1 LKTPKRPDVLP
12 VILAFEAS
20 TNQLSVAV
28 YADGMIR
35 ALKMAEAA
43 FGQAASLVPLAVS
56 ALAEADI
63 DFTMVSHVA
72 AGCGPG
78 SFTGLRVSLAA
89 AKGVCLAHDLPG
101 LGISGLEALAYSC
114 GDEDG
119 DLPILCLADT
129 RRGNVYAQ
137 FFTAD
142 MTPQGDIFE
151 AQIEQLPL
159 LVPSALSQEAI
170 LLAGS
175 GGQAAGAAFIG
186 AGRQVRLAGGRMIL
200 ADMISADTADQGV
213 DDILVNAGMI
223 ARLAAHHIARDKIS
237 PLTPL
242 YLVDPRLGPKK
253 KALA

>member
-1 LKTPKRPDVLP
+1 MKTPKRTDALP
-12 VILAFEAS
+12 VVLAFEAS

-35 ALKMAEAA
+35 AIKLAEAA

-63 DFTMVSHVA
+63 GFAMISHVA
-72 AGCGPG
+72 AGRGPG

-114 GDEDG
+114 GDEEG

-137 FFTAD
+137 FFAVD

-151 AQIEQLPL
+151 AQVEQLPL
-159 LVPSALSQEAI
+159 LVPSAFGQEAI
-170 LLAGS
+170 LLAGY
-175 GGQAAGAAFIG
+175 GGQAAAAAFIS
-186 AGRQVRLAGGRMIL
+186 AGRQVRLAGGRMIS
-200 ADMISADTADQGV
+200 ADIISAVAADQGI
-213 DDILVNAGMI
+213 DDILVDAGMI
-223 ARLAAHHIARDKIS
+223 ARLAAHHLSQGMAS

-242 YLVDPRLGPKK
+242 YLADPRLGPKK

>member
-1 LKTPKRPDVLP
+1 MKTPKRPDALP

-28 YADGMIR
+28 YADGSIR
-35 ALKMAEAA
+35 AMKLAETA

-63 DFTMVSHVA
+63 GFAMISHVA
-72 AGCGPG
+72 AGRGPG

-114 GDEDG
+114 GDEEG

-137 FFTAD
+137 FFAAD
-142 MTPQGDIFE
+142 TTPQGDIFE

-159 LVPSALSQEAI
+159 LVPSAFGQEAI
-170 LLAGS
+170 LLAGY
-175 GGQAAGAAFIG
+175 GGQAAAAAFIS
-186 AGRQVRLAGGRMIL
+186 AGRHVRLAGGRMIS
-200 ADMISADTADQGV
+200 ADIISAVAADQGV
-213 DDILVNAGMI
+213 DDISVNAGMI
-223 ARLAAHHIARDKIS
+223 ARLAAYHLARGSVS

-242 YLVDPRLGPKK
+242 YLADPRLGPKK
-253 KALA
+253 KASA

>member
-1 LKTPKRPDVLP
+1 MKTPKRPDASP

-28 YADGMIR
+28 YADGMVR
-35 ALKMAEAA
+35 AMKMAEADY
-43 FGQAASLVPLAVS
+43 GQAASLVPLAVS
-56 ALAEADI
+56 ALAEANI
-63 DFTMVSHVA
+63 DFAMVSHVA
-72 AGCGPG
+72 AGRGPG

-137 FFTAD
+137 FFAAD
-142 MTPQGDIFE
+142 MTLQGDIFE

-159 LVPSALSQEAI
+159 LVPSALGQEAI
-170 LLAGS
+170 LLAGN
-175 GGQAAGAAFIG
+175 GGQAAAAAFVG
-186 AGRQVRLAGGRMIL
+186 AGRQVRLASGRMI
-200 ADMISADTADQGV
+200 SAGVADQGV
-213 DDILVNAGMI
+213 DDISVNAGMI
-223 ARLAAHHIARDKIS
+223 VRLAANHLARGKVS

-242 YLVDPRLGPKK
+242 YLADPRLGPKK
-253 KALA
+253 KASA

>member
-1 LKTPKRPDVLP
+1 MKTPKRPNALP

-20 TNQLSVAV
+20 TNQQSVAV
-28 YADGMIR
+28 YADGTLR
-35 ALKMAEAA
+35 AVKLADAA

-56 ALAEADI
+56 ALAEAGV
-63 DFTMVSHVA
+63 DFAMISHVA
-72 AGCGPG
+72 AGRGPG

-114 GDEDG
+114 GDDNG

-137 FFTAD
+137 FFTPC

-159 LVPSALSQEAI
+159 LVPSAFGHEMI
-170 LLAGS
+170 LLAGY
-175 GGQAAGAAFIG
+175 GRQAAAVAFLE
-186 AGRQVRLAGGRMIL
+186 AGRQVRVTGGK
-200 ADMISADTADQGV
+200 MISADAADQGA
-213 DDILVNAGMI
+213 DDISVDAGMI
-223 ARLAAHHIARDKIS
+223 ANLAAHHLTRGVFS

-242 YLVDPRLGPKK
+242 YLADPRLGPKK
-253 KALA
+253 KASA

>member
-1 LKTPKRPDVLP
+1 MSKRPQALP

-28 YADGMIR
+28 YADGVIR
-35 ALKMAEAA
+35 AIKMAEAA

-56 ALAEADI
+56 ALSEANI
-63 DFTMVSHVA
+63 DFAKISHVA
-72 AGCGPG
+72 AGRGPG
-78 SFTGLRVSLAA
+78 SFTGIRVSLAA
-89 AKGVCLAHDLPG
+89 AKGFCLAHDLPG

-137 FFTAD
+137 FFAAD

-159 LVPSALSQEAI
+159 LVPSAFGQEAI
-170 LLAGS
+170 LLAGY
-175 GGQAAGAAFIG
+175 GGQVAAAAFRG
-186 AGRQVRLAGGRMIL
+186 AGRKVGLGGGRMTSVD
-200 ADMISADTADQGV
+200 AADQGI
-213 DDILVNAGMI
+213 DDISVDAGMI
-223 ARLAAHHIARDKIS
+223 ASLAAHYLARGKVS
-237 PLTPL
+237 SLTPL
-242 YLVDPRLGPKK
+242 YLADPRLGPKK
-253 KALA
+253 KASA

>member
-1 LKTPKRPDVLP
+1 MKTPKRPDAMP

-28 YADGMIR
+28 YADGVIR
-35 ALKMAEAA
+35 AMKMAEAA

-63 DFTMVSHVA
+63 DFAMISHVA
-72 AGCGPG
+72 AGRGPG

-114 GDEDG
+114 GDG

-159 LVPSALSQEAI
+159 LVPSAFGQETI
-170 LLAGS
+170 LLAGY
-175 GGQAAGAAFIG
+175 GGQAVGAAFLG
-186 AGRQVRLAGGRMIL
+186 AGRQVRVAGGK
-200 ADMISADTADQGV
+200 MISADAADQGIDDISV
-213 DDILVNAGMI
+213 DDISVDAGMI
-223 ARLAAHHIARDKIS
+223 ANLAAHHLACGMVS

-242 YLVDPRLGPKK
+242 YLADPRLGPKK
-253 KALA
+253 KASA

>member
-1 LKTPKRPDVLP
+1 MKTPKRPDVLP

-28 YADGMIR
+28 YADGVIR
-35 ALKMAEAA
+35 AMKTAEAS

-63 DFTMVSHVA
+63 DFSMISHVA
-72 AGCGPG
+72 AGRGPG

-101 LGISGLEALAYSC
+101 LGISGLAALAYSC
-114 GDEDG
+114 GGEDG
-119 DLPILCLADT
+119 DLPMLCLADT

-137 FFTAD
+137 FFAAD

-159 LVPSALSQEAI
+159 LVPPAFGKETI
-170 LLAGS
+170 LLAGY
-175 GGQAAGAAFIG
+175 GGQAAGTAFLG
-186 AGRQVRLAGGRMIL
+186 AGRQVRVAGGKI
-200 ADMISADTADQGV
+200 ISADAADQGI
-213 DDILVNAGMI
+213 DDISVDAGMI
-223 ARLAAHHIARDKIS
+223 ANLAAHHLTRGVVS

-242 YLVDPRLGPKK
+242 YLADPRLGPKK
-253 KALA
+253 KASA

>member
-1 LKTPKRPDVLP
+1 LKTPNRPDALP
-12 VILAFEAS
+12 IILAFEAS

-35 ALKMAEAA
+35 AMKMAKAP
-43 FGQAASLVPLAVS
+43 FGQAASLVPLAISV
-56 ALAEADI
+56 LVEAEI
-63 DFTMVSHVA
+63 DFAMVSHVA
-72 AGCGPG
+72 AGRGPG

-89 AKGVCLAHDLPG
+89 AKGVCLAHSLPG

-137 FFTAD
+137 FFAAN

-159 LVPSALSQEAI
+159 LVPSALGQETI
-170 LLAGS
+170 LLVGN
-175 GGQAAGAAFIG
+175 GGQAAAAAFIG
-186 AGRQVRLAGGRMIL
+186 EGRQVRLASGRLIL
-200 ADMISADTADQGV
+200 ADMISADAADKRG
-213 DDILVNAGMI
+213 DDISVNAGMI
-223 ARLAAHHIARDKIS
+223 ARLAAHYLARGKIS

-242 YLVDPRLGPKK
+242 YLADPRLGPKK
-253 KALA
+253 KAPA

>member
-1 LKTPKRPDVLP
+1 MKTLKRPDALP

-28 YADGMIR
+28 YADGVIR
-35 ALKMAEAA
+35 AMKMAEAA

-56 ALAEADI
+56 ALAKANV
-63 DFTMVSHVA
+63 DFAMISHVA
-72 AGCGPG
+72 AGRGPG

-114 GDEDG
+114 GDDDG

-142 MTPQGDIFE
+142 MTPQSDIFE
-151 AQIEQLPL
+151 APIEQLPL
-159 LVPSALSQEAI
+159 LVPPAFGQETI
-170 LLAGS
+170 LLAGY
-175 GGQAAGAAFIG
+175 GGQAAGAAFLG
-186 AGRQVRLAGGRMIL
+186 AGRQVRVVGGK
-200 ADMISADTADQGV
+200 MISADAAYHGV
-213 DDILVNAGMI
+213 DDISVDAGMI
-223 ARLAAHHIARDKIS
+223 ANLAAHHLAAGVAS

-242 YLVDPRLGPKK
+242 YLADPRLGPKK
-253 KALA
+253 KASA

>member
-1 LKTPKRPDVLP
+1 MKTPKRPDALP

-28 YADGMIR
+28 YAGGVIR
-35 ALKMAEAA
+35 AMKTAEAA

-56 ALAEADI
+56 ALAEADV
-63 DFTMVSHVA
+63 DFAMISHVA
-72 AGCGPG
+72 AGRGPG

-89 AKGVCLAHDLPG
+89 AKGVCLAHDLRG

-137 FFTAD
+137 FFAAD

-151 AQIEQLPL
+151 AQIEQLPF
-159 LVPSALSQEAI
+159 LVPSVLGQEAI
-170 LLAGS
+170 FLAGN
-175 GGQAAGAAFIG
+175 GGQAAAAAFIG
-186 AGRQVRLAGGRMIL
+186 AGRQVRLASGRRIS
-200 ADMISADTADQGV
+200 ADMISGDAADQGV

-223 ARLAAHHIARDKIS
+223 AMLAAHHLASGKIF

-242 YLVDPRLGPKK
+242 YLADPRLGPKK
-253 KALA
+253 KASA

>member
-1 LKTPKRPDVLP
+1 MKTPKRHDALP

-28 YADGMIR
+28 YADGVIR
-35 ALKMAEAA
+35 AMKTAEAS

-63 DFTMVSHVA
+63 DFSMISHVA
-72 AGCGPG
+72 AGRGPG

-101 LGISGLEALAYSC
+101 LGISGLAALAYSC
-114 GDEDG
+114 GGEDG
-119 DLPILCLADT
+119 DLPMLCLADT

-137 FFTAD
+137 FFAAD

-151 AQIEQLPL
+151 AHIEQLPL
-159 LVPSALSQEAI
+159 LVPSALGQEAI
-170 LLAGS
+170 LLAGN
-175 GGQAAGAAFIG
+175 GGQAAAAAFVG
-186 AGRQVRLAGGRMIL
+186 AGRQVRLARGRIISS
-200 ADMISADTADQGV
+200 DMISADAADQGV
-213 DDILVNAGMI
+213 DDISVNAGMI
-223 ARLAAHHIARDKIS
+223 VRLAANHLARGKVS

-242 YLVDPRLGPKK
+242 YLADPRLGPKK
-253 KALA
+253 KASA

>member
-1 LKTPKRPDVLP
+1 MKTPKRPDALP

-28 YADGMIR
+28 YADGMTR
-35 ALKMAEAA
+35 AMKMAEAT

-56 ALAEADI
+56 TLAKADI
-63 DFTMVSHVA
+63 DFAMVSHVA
-72 AGCGPG
+72 AGRGPG

-101 LGISGLEALAYSC
+101 LGISGLEALAYSF
-114 GDEDG
+114 GDGDG

-137 FFTAD
+137 FFAAD
-142 MTPQGDIFE
+142 LTPQGDIFE

-159 LVPSALSQEAI
+159 FVPSALGQEAI
-170 LLAGS
+170 LLAGN
-175 GGQAAGAAFIG
+175 GRQAAAAAFIG
-186 AGRQVRLAGGRMIL
+186 AGKQVRLASGRMIL
-200 ADMISADTADQGV
+200 AQITSADAADQGV
-213 DDILVNAGMI
+213 DDISVNAGMI
-223 ARLAAHHIARDKIS
+223 ARLAAHHLAHGNIS

-242 YLVDPRLGPKK
+242 YLADPRLGPKK
-253 KALA
+253 KASV

>member
-1 LKTPKRPDVLP
+1 MKTPKRPDALP

-35 ALKMAEAA
+35 AIKLAEAA

-63 DFTMVSHVA
+63 GFAMISHVA
-72 AGCGPG
+72 AGRGPG

-114 GDEDG
+114 GDEEG

-137 FFTAD
+137 FFAVD

-151 AQIEQLPL
+151 AQVEQLPL
-159 LVPSALSQEAI
+159 LVPSAFGQEAI
-170 LLAGS
+170 LLAGY
-175 GGQAAGAAFIG
+175 GGQAAAAAFIS
-186 AGRQVRLAGGRMIL
+186 AGRQVRLAGGRMIS
-200 ADMISADTADQGV
+200 ADIISAVAADQGV
-213 DDILVNAGMI
+213 DDILVDAGMI
-223 ARLAAHHIARDKIS
+223 ASLAAHHLARDKIS

-242 YLVDPRLGPKK
+242 YLADPRLGPKK
-253 KALA
+253 KASA

>member
-1 LKTPKRPDVLP
+1 MSRLKTSKRPHALP

-28 YADGMIR
+28 YADGVIR
-35 ALKMAEAA
+35 AMKMAEAA

-56 ALAEADI
+56 ALSEADI
-63 DFTMVSHVA
+63 DFAEISHVA
-72 AGCGPG
+72 AGRGPG

-137 FFTAD
+137 FFAAD

-159 LVPSALSQEAI
+159 LVPSAFGQEAI
-170 LLAGS
+170 LLAGY
-175 GGQAAGAAFIG
+175 GGQVAAAAFRG
-186 AGRQVRLAGGRMIL
+186 AGRKVGLGGGRMTSVD
-200 ADMISADTADQGV
+200 AADQGI
-213 DDILVNAGMI
+213 DDISVDAGMI
-223 ARLAAHHIARDKIS
+223 ASLAAHSLARCKVS
-237 PLTPL
+237 PLTPI
-242 YLVDPRLGPKK
+242 YLADPRLGPKK
-253 KALA
+253 KASA

>member
-1 LKTPKRPDVLP
+1 

-28 YADGMIR
+28 FADGRIR
-35 ALKMAEAA
+35 AIKTAEAA
-43 FGQAASLVPLAVS
+43 FGQAASLVPLAVL

-63 DFTMVSHVA
+63 DFAMISHVA
-72 AGCGPG
+72 AGRGPG

-114 GDEDG
+114 GDDDG

-137 FFTAD
+137 FFAAD
-142 MTPQGDIFE
+142 MKPQGDIFE

-159 LVPSALSQEAI
+159 LVPSAVGQEAI
-170 LLAGS
+170 LLAGY
-175 GGQAAGAAFIG
+175 GGQAAAAAFIG
-186 AGRQVRLAGGRMIL
+186 AGRKVCFAGGRMI
-200 ADMISADTADQGV
+200 SADAADQGI
-213 DDILVNAGMI
+213 DDISVDAGMI
-223 ARLAAHHIARDKIS
+223 ASLAAHHLVRGKIS

-242 YLVDPRLGPKK
+242 YLADPRLGPKK
-253 KALA
+253 KASA

>member
-1 LKTPKRPDVLP
+1 LKTPKRPDALP

-28 YADGMIR
+28 YANGMTR
-35 ALKMAEAA
+35 AMKKAEAV

-56 ALAEADI
+56 ALAKADI
-63 DFTMVSHVA
+63 DFAMLSHVA
-72 AGCGPG
+72 AGRGPG

-119 DLPILCLADT
+119 NLPILCLADT

-137 FFTAD
+137 FFAAD
-142 MTPQGDIFE
+142 MTPQSDIFE
-151 AQIEQLPL
+151 AQIEQLPF
-159 LVPSALSQEAI
+159 LVPPALGQEAI
-170 LLAGS
+170 LLAGN
-175 GGQAAGAAFIG
+175 GMQAAAAAFIG
-186 AGRQVRLAGGRMIL
+186 AGRQVRLASGRMIS
-200 ADMISADTADQGV
+200 ADMISADAADQGV
-213 DDILVNAGMI
+213 DNISVNAVMI
-223 ARLAAHHIARDKIS
+223 ARLAAHHLARGSIS

-242 YLVDPRLGPKK
+242 YLADPRLGPKK
-253 KALA
+253 KASV

>member
-1 LKTPKRPDVLP
+1 MSRLKTPKRPYALP

-35 ALKMAEAA
+35 AMKLAQAA
-43 FGQAASLVPLAVS
+43 FGQAAPLVPLSVS
-56 ALAEADI
+56 ALAEAGI
-63 DFTMVSHVA
+63 DFAMISHVA

-114 GDEDG
+114 VDEG
-119 DLPILCLADT
+119 CDLPILCLADT

-142 MTPQGDIFE
+142 LTPQGDIFE

-159 LVPSALSQEAI
+159 FVPSAFGHETI
-170 LLAGS
+170 LLAGY
-175 GGQAAGAAFIG
+175 GGQAAAAAFIG
-186 AGRQVRLAGGRMIL
+186 AGRQVRLAGGG
-200 ADMISADTADQGV
+200 MISADSADQGV
-213 DDILVNAGMI
+213 DAGMI
-223 ARLAAHHIARDKIS
+223 ASLAAHHLARGMAL

-242 YLVDPRLGPKK
+242 YLAHPRLGPKK
-253 KALA
+253 KASV

>member
-1 LKTPKRPDVLP
+1 MKTPKRPDALP

-28 YADGMIR
+28 YADGMTR
-35 ALKMAEAA
+35 AMKMAEAA

-56 ALAEADI
+56 ALAKADI
-63 DFTMVSHVA
+63 DFAMVSHVA
-72 AGCGPG
+72 AGRGPG

-137 FFTAD
+137 FFAAD
-142 MTPQGDIFE
+142 MTPQSDIFE

-159 LVPSALSQEAI
+159 LMPSALGQETI
-170 LLAGS
+170 LLAGN
-175 GGQAAGAAFIG
+175 GRQAAAAAFIG
-186 AGRQVRLAGGRMIL
+186 AGRQVRLASGRMISVD
-200 ADMISADTADQGV
+200 AADQGV
-213 DDILVNAGMI
+213 DDISVNAGMI
-223 ARLAAHHIARDKIS
+223 ARLAAHHLARGNIS

-242 YLVDPRLGPKK
+242 YLADPRLGPKK
-253 KALA
+253 KASVK

>member
-1 LKTPKRPDVLP
+1 
-12 VILAFEAS
+12 
-20 TNQLSVAV
+20 
-28 YADGMIR
+28 
-35 ALKMAEAA
+35 MAEAA

-56 ALAEADI
+56 ALSEADI
-63 DFTMVSHVA
+63 DFAEISHVA

-78 SFTGLRVSLAA
+78 SFTGRRVSLAA

-137 FFTAD
+137 FFAAD

-159 LVPSALSQEAI
+159 LVPSAFGQEAI
-170 LLAGS
+170 LLAGY
-175 GGQAAGAAFIG
+175 GGQVAAAAFRG
-186 AGRQVRLAGGRMIL
+186 AGRQVGLAGGRMTL
-200 ADMISADTADQGV
+200 ADAADQGI
-213 DDILVNAGMI
+213 DDISVDAGMI
-223 ARLAAHHIARDKIS
+223 ASLAAHYLAGGEVS

-242 YLVDPRLGPKK
+242 YLADPRLGPKK
-253 KALA
+253 KASA

>member
-1 LKTPKRPDVLP
+1 LKTPKRPDAMP

-28 YADGMIR
+28 YADGVIR
-35 ALKMAEAA
+35 AMKMAEAA

-56 ALAEADI
+56 ALAEADV
-63 DFTMVSHVA
+63 DFAMISHVA
-72 AGCGPG
+72 AGRGPG

-114 GDEDG
+114 GDDDG

-137 FFTAD
+137 FFNAD

-159 LVPSALSQEAI
+159 LVPLAFGQEAI
-170 LLAGS
+170 LLAGY
-175 GGQAAGAAFIG
+175 GGQAAAAAFLA
-186 AGRQVRLAGGRMIL
+186 AGRQVRVVGGK
-200 ADMISADTADQGV
+200 MISADIMSADQGA
-213 DDILVNAGMI
+213 DDISVDAGMI
-223 ARLAAHHIARDKIS
+223 ANLAAHHLTRGVVS

-242 YLVDPRLGPKK
+242 YLADPRLGPKK
-253 KALA
+253 KASA

>member
-1 LKTPKRPDVLP
+1 MPKRPDALP

-20 TNQLSVAV
+20 TKQLTVAV
-28 YADGMIR
+28 YADGVVR
-35 ALKMAEAA
+35 AMKMAEAA
-43 FGQAASLVPLAVS
+43 FGQAALLVPLAVS

-63 DFTMVSHVA
+63 DFAMVSHVA
-72 AGCGPG
+72 AGRGPG

-137 FFTAD
+137 FFAAD
-142 MTPQGDIFE
+142 MTPQGNIFE

-159 LVPSALSQEAI
+159 LVPSALGQETI
-170 LLAGS
+170 LLAGN
-175 GGQAAGAAFIG
+175 GGQAAAAAFIG
-186 AGRQVRLAGGRMIL
+186 AGRQVRLASGK
-200 ADMISADTADQGV
+200 MISAETISIDAADQGL
-213 DDILVNAGMI
+213 DDISVNAGMI
-223 ARLAAHHIARDKIS
+223 ARLAAHHIARGKTS
-237 PLTPL
+237 LLTPL
-242 YLVDPRLGPKK
+242 YLADPRLGPKK
-253 KALA
+253 KASA

>member
-1 LKTPKRPDVLP
+1 LKTSKRPDASP

-28 YADGMIR
+28 YVDGMIR
-35 ALKMAEAA
+35 AMRLAEAA

-63 DFTMVSHVA
+63 DFAMITHVA
-72 AGCGPG
+72 AGRGPG
-78 SFTGLRVSLAA
+78 SFTGFRVSLAA

-137 FFTAD
+137 FFAAN
-142 MTPQGDIFE
+142 MIPQGDIFE

-159 LVPSALSQEAI
+159 LVPSALGQEAI
-170 LLAGS
+170 LLAGY
-175 GGQAAGAAFIG
+175 GGQAAAAAFIG
-186 AGRQVRLAGGRMIL
+186 AGMQVRLAGGG
-200 ADMISADTADQGV
+200 MISGDAADQGF
-213 DDILVNAGMI
+213 DDIAVDAGMI
-223 ARLAAHHIARDKIS
+223 ARLAAHHLARGMAS

-242 YLVDPRLGPKK
+242 YLADPRLGPKK
-253 KALA
+253 KA

>member
-1 LKTPKRPDVLP
+1 LKTPKCPDDLP

-20 TNQLSVAV
+20 TNQLSVAI
-28 YADGMIR
+28 YADGVIR
-35 ALKMAEAA
+35 AMKMAEAA

-63 DFTMVSHVA
+63 DFAIVSHVA
-72 AGCGPG
+72 AGRGPG

-137 FFTAD
+137 FFAAD
-142 MTPQGDIFE
+142 MTSQGDIFE

-159 LVPSALSQEAI
+159 LVPSALGKEAI
-170 LLAGS
+170 LLAGN
-175 GGQAAGAAFIG
+175 GGQAAATAFIG
-186 AGRQVRLAGGRMIL
+186 AGRQVRLARGRMISS
-200 ADMISADTADQGV
+200 DMITADAADQGV
-213 DDILVNAGMI
+213 DDVSVDAGMI
-223 ARLAAHHIARDKIS
+223 AKLAAHHLARGKIS

-242 YLVDPRLGPKK
+242 YLADPRLGPKK